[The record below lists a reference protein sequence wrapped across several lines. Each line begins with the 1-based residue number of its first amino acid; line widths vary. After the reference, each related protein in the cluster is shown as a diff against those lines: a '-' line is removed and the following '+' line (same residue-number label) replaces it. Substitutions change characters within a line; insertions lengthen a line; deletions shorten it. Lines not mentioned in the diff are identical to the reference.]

1 MGINADGEFSAH
13 QHGDVA
19 VDHFGAGNPG
29 LDGHGRLN
37 GQAIPALDEGIAGK
51 RGHSL
56 CALCATGPPDT
67 RKGRKCEGETGRPLE
82 SWALRASSSRLDW
95 LAPAR

>member
-1 MGINADGEFSAH
+1 MDINADGEFSAH

-37 GQAIPALDEGIAGK
+37 GQAIPVLDEGIAGK
-51 RGHSL
+51 
-56 CALCATGPPDT
+56 
-67 RKGRKCEGETGRPLE
+67 
-82 SWALRASSSRLDW
+82 
-95 LAPAR
+95 

>member
-19 VDHFGAGNPG
+19 IDHFGAGNPG

-37 GQAIPALDEGIAGK
+37 GQATLALDEEIAGK
-51 RGHSL
+51 
-56 CALCATGPPDT
+56 
-67 RKGRKCEGETGRPLE
+67 
-82 SWALRASSSRLDW
+82 
-95 LAPAR
+95 